1 MMLQNKLFLVLFNS
15 KEGSKWESW
24 KRFASKNN
32 YLFSL
37 IHDPLER
44 PIIRGLLN
52 DKPVSVEAI
61 YEGYLEK
68 ELQLKIKSPIYNPKE
83 NYLLVQ
89 DKKVYNSKSGIFN
102 KSLQGICENKN
113 LEEKFF
119 IKSDTER
126 LPSQILNIP
135 DLSKDLI
142 SQNNFSIEI
151 IGFEMI
157 LTSYAIIEIN
167 REFIDL
173 LKLFYF
179 FLTSFEKLSLTT
191 TSIRK

>member
-1 MMLQNKLFLVLFNS
+1 MKLQNKLFLVLFNA
-15 KEGSKWESW
+15 KEDSKWESW
-24 KRFASKNN
+24 KRFALKNN

-37 IHDPLER
+37 LHDPLER

-52 DKPVSVEAI
+52 DKPVSVEAV

-83 NYLLVQ
+83 NYLLIQ
-89 DKKVYNSKSGIFN
+89 DKRVYKSKSGIFN

-119 IKSDTER
+119 IKSDSER
-126 LPSQILNIP
+126 LPTQILNTP

-151 IGFEMI
+151 IGYEMI

-179 FLTSFEKLSLTT
+179 FLTRFEELSLTAN
-191 TSIRK
+191 SIRK